1 MGGYKMKNIYRFL
14 DAIAENNNRPWLAA
28 HNDEYQ
34 ELRRQW
40 FEDLDKLIACMSS
53 WQPDFA
59 RQTGR
64 DAAYRFARDTR
75 FSPDKSPYKTFFS
88 AAISPYGR
96 KSERAAYYLQVDS
109 RREENGLYGGM
120 YCLDAPMLAKLRR
133 AIVDNS
139 EEFEEIVNNPE
150 LQRLYPGWLGEQLKT
165 APKGWPKDHP
175 QIEYLRL
182 KYYGKFHHCDRRYFE
197 SERWYERASED
208 FRVLKPL
215 IDFLNYSYD
224 EEF

>member
-1 MGGYKMKNIYRFL
+1 MKGIYDFL
-14 DAIAENNNRPWLAA
+14 DRIAANNNRQWFAD
-28 HNDEYQ
+28 NNSEYQ
-34 ELRRQW
+34 DLRAQW
-40 FEDLDKLIACMSS
+40 IEDIDRLIACMSL
-53 WQPDFA
+53 WQPDFS
-59 RQTGR
+59 RQAGR
-64 DAAYRFARDTR
+64 DAVYRFARDTR

-96 KSERAAYYLQVDS
+96 KTERAAYYLQVDA

-120 YCLDAPMLAKLRR
+120 YCLDSRMLAKLRH
-133 AIVDNS
+133 AIVDNC
-139 EEFEEIVNNPE
+139 EEFEEIVNAPD
-150 LQRLYPGWLGEQLKT
+150 LCRLYPGWLGEVLRT

-182 KYYGKFHHCDRRYFE
+182 KCYGKFHRCDRRYFE
-197 SERWYERASED
+197 SDRWYEKASED

-224 EEF
+224 EDV

>member
-96 KSERAAYYLQVDS
+96 KTERAAYYLQVDS

-165 APKGWPKDHP
+165 APKGWSKDHP

>member
-96 KSERAAYYLQVDS
+96 KTERAAYYLQVDS